1 MIYMQMLVN
10 PIDNGCNMYHFYR
23 QEGRKNKC
31 VKPSELPPEA
41 KTEFNA
47 RRCNQTIK
55 LKLVREN

>member
-23 QEGRKNKC
+23 QEGKKNKC

-41 KTEFNA
+41 KAEFKKMLEDA
-47 RRCNQTIK
+47 IK
-55 LKLVREN
+55 RLN